1 MITSTVL
8 RWKGERALRDQVKNS
23 MLKFCKCVVILLRW
37 FHINVFY
44 FVPYWLAKIF
54 LYDTWIIQIHILC
67 TMTLPMGE
75 NKRARPYLCCI
86 LSSDVDEHSP
96 RSCYGSCFSYKP
108 ETRFAGTRRAAG
120 RNKKRPSGRRQLL
133 VYFTGFISRY
143 EHYILTNCTTVLLK
157 NDFQIT
163 IVVY

>member
-1 MITSTVL
+1 MDI
-8 RWKGERALRDQVKNS
+8 LRDQVKKLNAS
-23 MLKFCKCVVILLRW
+23 ILQMCGYIIKMVSYKCFLLCAVLVSA
-37 FHINVFY
+37 H
-44 FVPYWLAKIF
+44 F

-75 NKRARPYLCCI
+75 NKRARPYLFCI
-86 LSSDVDEHSP
+86 LSSDVGEHSP
-96 RSCYGSCFSYKP
+96 CSCYDSCFFYNP

-143 EHYILTNCTTVLLK
+143 EHYLLTNCTTVLLK
-157 NDFQIT
+157 ND
-163 IVVY
+163 VSD